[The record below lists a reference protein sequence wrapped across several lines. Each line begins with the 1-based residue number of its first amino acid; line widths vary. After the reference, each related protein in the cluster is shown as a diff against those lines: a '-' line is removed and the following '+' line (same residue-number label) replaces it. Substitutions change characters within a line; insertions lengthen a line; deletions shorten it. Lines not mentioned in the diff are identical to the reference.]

1 MYCMG
6 SCMLH
11 LNDDDNV
18 DNLNYFDYYRYSVSV
33 LLKFVVVELLLASL
47 NNDADMHLLLLP
59 LLRLNEEML
68 MLICMRM
75 LRMRMMVM
83 LNLLY

>member
-1 MYCMG
+1 MG

-18 DNLNYFDYYRYSVSV
+18 DNLNYLGYYRYSVSV

-47 NNDADMHLLLLP
+47 NNDVDMHLLLLP
-59 LLRLNEEML
+59 LLRLNVEML